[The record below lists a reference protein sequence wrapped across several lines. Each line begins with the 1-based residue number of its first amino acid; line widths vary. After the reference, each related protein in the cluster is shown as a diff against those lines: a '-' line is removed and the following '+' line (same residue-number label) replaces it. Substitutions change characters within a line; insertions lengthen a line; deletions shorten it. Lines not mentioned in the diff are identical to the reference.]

1 MVRQE
6 VMRDKKADQLL
17 AKAKGAGSMAAAKA
31 KGAMVSTVNQV
42 TFAAPV
48 FVQSTGASEPALSGA
63 VYATKQGAFGS
74 HPVKGL
80 AGVYRFQ
87 VVKRSRNAA
96 KFDEK
101 QQETKLRQ
109 KSMQYA
115 ANFMNELYIKAN
127 VVDNRYL
134 FF

>member
-1 MVRQE
+1 M
-6 VMRDKKADQLL
+6 
-17 AKAKGAGSMAAAKA
+17 
-31 KGAMVSTVNQV
+31 
-42 TFAAPV
+42 
-48 FVQSTGASEPALSGA
+48 
-63 VYATKQGAFGS
+63 
-74 HPVKGL
+74 KGL